1 MAGRISCDRRRGWS
15 AYYEKTGHRPPRP
28 TVLRALDA
36 FGAEGRPD
44 PALAVDLGCGS
55 GRDTIAILERGW
67 SVLAVD
73 AAPEAVE
80 ALRGRDDL
88 PATAGLDTLVS
99 RHEDLSLPRCH
110 LVNAGFSLPL
120 CPRESFFDVWDRI
133 VLALRTGGRFSGQF
147 FGGRDSW
154 SGDASMTH
162 LSRSEVETCLRGLE
176 TEYFVE
182 EEDDSVTPRGEAKHW
197 HIFHLVVRKP

>member
-1 MAGRISCDRRRGWS
+1 M
-15 AYYEKTGHRPPRP
+15 
-28 TVLRALDA
+28 VRALDA
-36 FGAEGRPD
+36 FDVEGRPD
-44 PALAVDLGCGS
+44 PAFAVDLGCGS
-55 GRDTIAILERGW
+55 GRDTIAMLERGW

-88 PATAGLDTLVS
+88 PAAAGLEALVS

-120 CPRESFFDVWDRI
+120 CPRESFFDVWSRI
-133 VLALRTGGRFSGQF
+133 VQALRTGGRFSGQF
-147 FGGRDSW
+147 FGERDSW
-154 SGDASMTH
+154 SGDPSMTH
-162 LSRSEVETCLRGLE
+162 LSWPEVETCLCGLDRE
-176 TEYFVE
+176 HVEE